1 MNINASIID
10 VFNALK
16 DKLGEK
22 EAKTVTEYF
31 EIMNESCKKESQEN
45 MLKTFATKDDLNK
58 AVLTLIKWFIGI
70 QIGFVGIIG
79 LLLELMIKR

>member
-1 MNINASIID
+1 
-10 VFNALK
+10 
-16 DKLGEK
+16 
-22 EAKTVTEYF
+22 
-31 EIMNESCKKESQEN
+31 

-79 LLLELMIKR
+79 LLLELIIKR